1 MPPRFYNDMGKW
13 RLHEAV
19 PAGSWLE
26 REGETALRVVALVV
40 VVAVVV
46 VAVVATRLGGGAVVV
61 VVVVVENKNLTLFSI
76 VADF

>member
-1 MPPRFYNDMGKW
+1 MGKW

-26 REGETALRVVALVV
+26 REGETALRVVVLVV

-46 VAVVATRLGGGAVVV
+46 VAVVATRVGGGVVV
-61 VVVVVENKNLTLFSI
+61 VVVVVTGWQIWKIKNSRFFRSL
-76 VADF
+76 

>member
-1 MPPRFYNDMGKW
+1 MGKW

>member
-1 MPPRFYNDMGKW
+1 MGKW

-26 REGETALRVVALVV
+26 REGETALRVVVLVV

-46 VAVVATRLGGGAVVV
+46 VAVVATRVGGRVVV
-61 VVVVVENKNLTLFSI
+61 VVVVVTGLQIWKIKSSRFFRSL
-76 VADF
+76 